1 MSFHGNPRRRTTV
14 LGGDLGANGRS
25 GEGDDDINC
34 TGDDSED
41 DTPNVNYLS
50 TARAGSGWPRIR
62 SLAPSS
68 PPFPLSHN
76 SSVGDGSE
84 IVPAAGCAA
93 SSSSTSFM
101 APMADADNHNTISTI
116 LSAQGIGHL
125 VDVLR
130 AGGFVSTDDLR
141 QFQQLPELT
150 KDRVLQEWKD
160 GGKMALKD
168 WAKLHALIYSGD
180 F

>member
-1 MSFHGNPRRRTTV
+1 
-14 LGGDLGANGRS
+14 
-25 GEGDDDINC
+25 
-34 TGDDSED
+34 
-41 DTPNVNYLS
+41 
-50 TARAGSGWPRIR
+50 
-62 SLAPSS
+62 
-68 PPFPLSHN
+68 
-76 SSVGDGSE
+76 
-84 IVPAAGCAA
+84 
-93 SSSSTSFM
+93 M

-160 GGKMALKD
+160 SGKMVLKD
-168 WAKLHALIYSGD
+168 WAKLHALIYSGG